1 MRPLIGKAVIV
12 ENKVGAGGNIATEYV
27 ARSKP
32 DGYILYITGGSALA
46 ASGHLFKNPPVNV
59 LTAFDSIA
67 TFSIQP
73 VLLVVGPN
81 SLAKSFAEL
90 TEILKKKGDKA

>member
-1 MRPLIGKAVIV
+1 
-12 ENKVGAGGNIATEYV
+12 
-27 ARSKP
+27 
-32 DGYILYITGGSALA
+32 LYITGGSALA

-67 TFSIQP
+67 TFSMQP

-81 SLAKSFAEL
+81 SIAKSFAEL